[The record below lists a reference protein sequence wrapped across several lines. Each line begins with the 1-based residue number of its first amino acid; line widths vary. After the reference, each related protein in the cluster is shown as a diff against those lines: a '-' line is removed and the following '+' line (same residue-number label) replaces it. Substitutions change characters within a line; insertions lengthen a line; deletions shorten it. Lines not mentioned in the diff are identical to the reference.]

1 MVKTCGIRVGPR
13 RFEIVVLDGTPKK
26 HRITAFRTGEFPP
39 GGENPMEDAV
49 KVLEQAVKELDVP
62 TDSVGVAIDSG
73 LAAYRTLKLPVLED
87 SKIEEIL
94 KFEVESQLPQ
104 WSIDDVVVDFLTL
117 DKTESESNLLVTAV
131 PKAALQREID
141 LCARAGAEPQEA
153 ELEAT
158 AMVNAAVAADICH
171 VDDAQLLV
179 HIGEV
184 STAVVV
190 MDGGKVRS
198 MRAIRIGALAHDAGA
213 AASAG
218 GDAGAESGGEGGER
232 PAAPVLSPEE
242 LQRRLELS
250 VARIRRELGRTLSA
264 ARSANP
270 ITAIYVCGWEL
281 PNLVGQ
287 QIQDVPVY
295 ELDVF
300 EEDSGQPA
308 QGAAP
313 LVVAYGVALRQLGG
327 GSLRASLRREE
338 LRFTGTMERLEMPL
352 AIAVLLMVTWL
363 AIVNIFER
371 ERLRRAEIDVHT
383 WLKSAKNF
391 LIANPKEGLVGNLT
405 KPWPELQSYVER
417 AADLQ
422 VQEPPADALREIE
435 SRLKTRIA
443 DLNSKLGLSGEVTQ
457 PQSALEALTRITCL
471 MHDMSDRIGRVAIR
485 KVMADMQPG
494 RGSEGETVRV
504 TLDLSFYNDSSTAAT
519 LAYETFKSELEAQP
533 WVRGVSPEATKEFPA
548 DQGAGIY
555 TDGFAIVCDLSKVQ
569 SKTEGS

>member
-1 MVKTCGIRVGPR
+1 MVKTCGIRIGPR

-62 TDSVGVAIDSG
+62 ADSVGVAIDSG

-87 SKIEEIL
+87 SKIEEII

-104 WSIDDVVVDFLTL
+104 WSIDDVVVDFIAL

-131 PKAALQREID
+131 PKAALQRELD

-213 AASAG
+213 GAAGEAS
-218 GDAGAESGGEGGER
+218 GEGGER
-232 PAAPVLSPEE
+232 PTPPVLAPDE
-242 LQRRLELS
+242 LQRRLESS

-270 ITAIYVCGWEL
+270 ISAIYVCGWEL

-327 GSLRASLRREE
+327 GPLRASLRREE
-338 LRFTGTMERLEMPL
+338 LRFSGTMERLEMPL

-371 ERLRRAEIDVHT
+371 ERLRRAETDVHT
-383 WLKSAKNF
+383 WLKSARNF

-417 AADLQ
+417 SADLQ
-422 VQEPPADALREIE
+422 VQEAPAAALREIE
-435 SRLKTRIA
+435 QRLKTRIA

-457 PQSALEALTRITCL
+457 PQSALEALTRVTCL
-471 MHDMSDRIGRVAIR
+471 MHDMSDRIGRIAIR
-485 KVMADMQPG
+485 KVMADSQPA
-494 RGSEGETVRV
+494 RGAEGETVLV
-504 TLDLSFYNDSSTAAT
+504 TLDLSFYNESSTAAT
-519 LAYETFKSELEAQP
+519 LAYETFKSELESQP
-533 WVRGVSPEATKEFPA
+533 WVRGVRPEATKEFPA
-548 DQGAGIY
+548 EQGAGIY
-555 TDGFAIVCDLSKVQ
+555 TDGFAIVCDLTKVP